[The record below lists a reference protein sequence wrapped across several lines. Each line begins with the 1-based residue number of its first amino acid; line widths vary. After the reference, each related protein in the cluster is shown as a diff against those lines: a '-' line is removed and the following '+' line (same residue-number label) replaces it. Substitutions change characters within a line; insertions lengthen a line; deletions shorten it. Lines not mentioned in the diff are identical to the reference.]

1 MCIFHNSNKI
11 VNDNTF
17 ITPMCCRG
25 AEYPEPLKN
34 LDRLACAKAFPEIPS
49 PVFTAIYPINTTGLF
64 NYHIR
69 KLLVV

>member
-1 MCIFHNSNKI
+1 
-11 VNDNTF
+11 
-17 ITPMCCRG
+17 MCCRG
-25 AEYPEPLKN
+25 AEYSEPLKN